1 MALIGSVH
9 YGTGHAKQAPFA
21 SARRELA
28 AVAAP
33 AGLAK
38 RASANEKGVGEK
50 LKESDHR
57 KEG

>member
-1 MALIGSVH
+1 MPSKRRLLLLG
-9 YGTGHAKQAPFA
+9 GT
-21 SARRELA
+21 LA

-50 LKESDHR
+50 LKESDYR